1 MLQNGL
7 RFLPGRVGGSGCQ
20 NNSIRRTA
28 CCERLV
34 SCADLSYGPCLCK
47 PTAPATSLSLPPA
60 MTVGHKCQERK
71 ADVTRRVRLLLFFFP
86 LSCREVPQATF
97 CAVGGIF
104 KKKLLLSRG
113 SVVRD
118 GGRGTKR
125 SLLLHFVYHC
135 VRKGADRRQ

>member
-1 MLQNGL
+1 MLKNGL
-7 RFLPGRVGGSGCQ
+7 SLGEGRGSGCQ
-20 NNSIRRTA
+20 NNSIRRAA

-71 ADVTRRVRLLLFFFP
+71 ADVTRRVRLLLFFF
-86 LSCREVPQATF
+86 LSCREVPQDTF